1 VSTAGGGDRSS
12 RSLTAQLREQRW
24 ETVAAEI
31 ESAAL
36 RLFRAQGFASVTV
49 EDIAGEVG
57 VSPRTFYRYFPA
69 KEDVLLLRIDRRTR
83 SLHDALGRQSTDET
97 PLSSLRHA
105 VEEVLAAEDEAVVRC
120 WTDVVS
126 NTPSVLRSVI
136 GGIQLK
142 SHELFAGYF
151 ADFLGQTVD
160 ALVPTML
167 AAAVGGVIQAGH
179 IHWYVHGGDLAS
191 TVSEGLRVLER
202 GFVGDLTSWTSEGL
216 VPDWPRPSR

>member
-1 VSTAGGGDRSS
+1 MPGANGGNRPST
-12 RSLTAQLREQRW
+12 SLSVQLREQRW

-36 RLFRAQGFASVTV
+36 RLFRQHGFANVTV
-49 EDIAGEVG
+49 DDIAGEVG
-57 VSPRTFYRYFPA
+57 ISARTFYRYFPT
-69 KEDVLLLRIDRRTR
+69 KEDVLLLLIDRRTR
-83 SLHDALGRQSTDET
+83 ALDEALRKRSSREA
-97 PLSSLRHA
+97 PLESLRHA
-105 VEEVLAAEDEAVVRC
+105 IEQVFGAEDETVIRR

-142 SHELFAGYF
+142 SNELFAAYF
-151 ADFLGQTVD
+151 ADCLGQTVE

-167 AAAVGGVIQAGH
+167 AAAVGGVIQASH

-191 TVSEGLRVLER
+191 TVSEGLRVLEH
-202 GFVGDLTSWTSEGL
+202 GFGGDLTSWASEDAA
-216 VPDWPRPSR
+216 PDWPRVQL